1 MEIAVIAHCFG
12 NIFVANVWYISI
24 FTKYPNNR
32 LTFFPLPP
40 HLSLVLVIPEW
51 KTLLVLVL
59 VVIESMIILRAIS
72 SGGSLIKRLLVT
84 LWSTNLSGS
93 ESIRKPSEWGDIPL
107 FSHHLGCYDI
117 FKIFFESPAVTIIH

>member
-12 NIFVANVWYISI
+12 NIFVVSVWYISI
-24 FTKYPNNR
+24 FTKYPNNG

-40 HLSLVLVIPEW
+40 HLSLVLVIPEL

-72 SGGSLIKRLLVT
+72 SGGNLIKRLLVT
-84 LWSTNLSGS
+84 L
-93 ESIRKPSEWGDIPL
+93 
-107 FSHHLGCYDI
+107 
-117 FKIFFESPAVTIIH
+117 